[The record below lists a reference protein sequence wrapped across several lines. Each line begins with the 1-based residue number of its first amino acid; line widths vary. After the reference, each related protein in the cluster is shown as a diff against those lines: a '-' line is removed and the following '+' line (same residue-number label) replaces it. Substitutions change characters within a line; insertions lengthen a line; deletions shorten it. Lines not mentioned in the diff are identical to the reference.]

1 MAPSIAERKS
11 LLLDELAGLVELLD
25 AVGADHWVRQLVA
38 AFSRIEEGDPHA
50 VRAVLDA
57 FDGAGSINDVAVAAA
72 DEQDV
77 DTDLIDEANQN
88 LNERR
93 AAVVRQAQAL
103 ARELGV

>member
-1 MAPSIAERKS
+1 MAASIVERKD

-25 AVGADHWVRQLVA
+25 AVGADHWVRHLVG
-38 AFSRIEEGDPHA
+38 AFERIEAGDPYG
-50 VRAVLDA
+50 VRAALDA
-57 FDGAGSINDVAVAAA
+57 FGGAGTISDIVVAAA
-72 DEQDV
+72 DDDG

-93 AAVVRQAQAL
+93 AAVFGQAQAL

>member
-1 MAPSIAERKS
+1 MASSIAERKS

-25 AVGADHWVRQLVA
+25 AVGADHWVRHLVG
-38 AFSRIEEGDPHA
+38 AFARIEDGDPHA
-50 VRAVLDA
+50 VRTVLDA
-57 FDGAGSINDVAVAAA
+57 FDGAGSINALAVESADDAA
-72 DEQDV
+72 